1 MTRSLFYKI
10 FPTPKF
16 LSMSPAGLDISDE
29 ALRTISLKEGEAGL
43 EIASFREILLADG
56 VISGGEIKN
65 PEKLRNAFRSIN
77 KKQGITFAR
86 ISLPEEKAYIIRVK
100 VPVDRVDDIRG
111 NLELQLE
118 EQVPIPVDKA
128 VFDYDII
135 AKHEDNFEVAL
146 AVLPRDVV
154 NSYLMLFEGTGIIPV
169 SFEIESQAIAKCVVP
184 AEDMGTSMI
193 IDIEQKKI
201 SMSIVS
207 TGVVRFTSSF
217 SMGSGTLSEAIARSL
232 KIDEKEAD
240 AMRATTGISAKKDD
254 QDLFI
259 AMVPTLAIMRDEI
272 NRHFI
277 YWHTHEDQ
285 YGKDHPKIEQLFL
298 CGSGATTP
306 GLADHFAVGLK
317 APVKLANVMVNI
329 NPLEQYIPD
338 IEYNEA
344 FKYTTAIG
352 LALK

>member
-1 MTRSLFYKI
+1 MISSLFYKI
-10 FPTPKF
+10 FPTPEF
-16 LSMSPAGLDISDE
+16 LTMHATGLDISDE
-29 ALRTISLKEGEAGL
+29 AVRTISLKKGETGL
-43 EIASFREILLADG
+43 EIESFREIPLTDG
-56 VISGGEIKN
+56 IISSGEIKN
-65 PEKLRNAFRSIN
+65 PEKLRSVFRSLN
-77 KKQGITFAR
+77 KEQGIIFVR
-86 ISLPEEKAYIIRVK
+86 VSLPEEKAYIVRVK
-100 VPVDRVDDIRG
+100 APVTSTDEIRG

-118 EQVPIPVDKA
+118 EQVPIPVEEA

-146 AVLPRDVV
+146 SVLPRSVV
-154 NSYLMLFEGTGIIPV
+154 TSYLNLFDGTGIIPL
-169 SFEIESQAIAKCVVP
+169 SFEIESQAIAKCVIP
-184 AEDMGTSMI
+184 RGEMGTSMI
-193 IDIEQKKI
+193 IDMEQKKM

-207 TGVVRFTSSF
+207 DGIVRFTSSF
-217 SMGSGTLSEAIARSL
+217 SMGSSTLNEAIAKNL
-232 KIDEKEAD
+232 KIDIKDAD
-240 AMRATTGISAKKDD
+240 VIRTTTGISAKEND
-254 QDLFI
+254 QGLFV

-298 CGSGATTP
+298 CGSGAATP

-317 APVKLANVMVNI
+317 VPIKLANVMANV
-329 NPLEQYIPD
+329 NPLEKYIPD
-338 IEYNEA
+338 IKYVES